1 MSSHLASLRRTQTD
15 FADEKTTSSP
25 LRHGSTA
32 STSSSIY
39 TASTNSF
46 APSRTSTV
54 SSSASIGSMPSIS
67 HKRGKSE
74 LNKIPS
80 DKMAGGR
87 SEVGTLSNAGA
98 TYENIRRSLRPLSQA
113 PNASAPS
120 NKQSIHR
127 HSRSQTIDHP
137 QYWKEN
143 RPQTPTSR
151 NTFHHDMEE
160 LKDTDSH
167 ASTTPTKSE
176 APLDV
181 QPPTVSPH
189 TRPHMKPQHS
199 HSLSSPPPIT
209 HTLSTPELETFQ
221 KSSTGHLRTLSKFA
235 KSGET
240 NEFGLDTYSSSVVG
254 LQGRRRLKRAD
265 SVAKKDGSGL
275 VRKKPASA
283 WAAGN
288 WMDKQRQFLQA
299 YEYLCHIGEAKEWI
313 EEVIQKQIPPIVQLE
328 EALRDGV
335 TLAEVVQAMNP
346 NRTIRIFRH
355 PKLQYRHSDNIAL
368 FFRFLD
374 DVELPELFRF
384 ELIDLYEK
392 KNIPKVIHCVHALS
406 WLLFKKGLVEFRMGN
421 LVGQLEF
428 EHHELEQT
436 QKGLDKAGVSMP
448 SFSGMA
454 ANFGAEPEPEPEPE
468 PESEEERIQR
478 ELHESEASIADF
490 QAQIRGAMT
499 RLKLGNLMNDLWD
512 FEPFLVELQSRIR
525 ADWARQIIQYRLDMK
540 AFATNLQALCR
551 AFLVRSRQSSVQE
564 HYRANEIGIMQLQ
577 SLIRGAKARA
587 DVDHLRTQIR
597 KEESGIKQIQAALRG
612 ALQRKIVS
620 EMYEDTRYAEKE
632 VRLLQAAIRGALQRS
647 QVSTQLE
654 AVHSAAGSITT
665 LQAIIRGA
673 LQRNQVSQQYE
684 TAHSAEDNIATLQA
698 YIRGAL
704 QRILVSQQSEALRS
718 VEDSIMAL
726 QAHIRGT
733 LQRSQVS
740 ELYEATRS
748 AEDEIT
754 ALQSIIRAG
763 ILRQQVNVQNAE
775 ISSTEA
781 PTVSLQGKIRGML
794 TRKSVAE
801 IKEALALE
809 LTAITTIQSIA
820 RGRALRERQH
830 QQALALEET
839 TSECVS
845 LQSLARGGAVRT
857 ALEQLRQDLNEHTQA
872 VIQLQSITRANVIRS
887 EIRSQKAAL
896 AEVET
901 SILELQ
907 SMGRGSIL
915 RRRLATDADALQDE
929 ALVITH
935 LQALARAAVLRIKVG
950 GDLDEL
956 EDCEDEVSQLQAQI
970 RAMLIRVEVGQMLA
984 DLAAEEDVVIELQSH
999 IRGYLVRSKF
1009 EEKRQYY
1016 RQNMEKVIK
1025 AQSYV
1030 RGRIQGQAY
1039 KSLTT
1044 GKNPPVGTVKGF
1056 VHLLND
1062 SEFDFDEEIEFERT
1076 RKLVVQ
1082 QVRQNELAEQ
1092 YISQLDIKI
1101 ALLVKNKI
1109 TLDEVVKHQK
1119 HFGGHVGSLLPNR
1132 EISSTDPFDLKAL
1145 NKTSRRKLEQYQVF
1159 FFLLQTQ
1166 SQYLAKLFRRLRE
1179 LNTSEK
1185 EYERIRHLMM
1195 GLFGYSQKR
1204 REEYYLIRL
1213 LARSARE
1220 EIESFDSLHEYLR
1233 CNAFW
1238 NKLFASYIKS
1248 PRDRKFMR
1256 DTLGPVVRENI
1267 IENPE
1272 LDLESDPMQIYRSA
1286 INNEELRTGKRSRRR
1301 PDIPR
1306 EEAIR
1311 DPETRA
1317 TFIQNLQD
1325 LRDIADQFF
1334 SAFEELLYRMP
1345 FGIRYI
1351 AKEMYESLLAR
1362 FSNEDPGFI
1371 LQTVGHWV
1379 WRNYFQPAIFE
1390 PEKYGVVDRGL
1401 TQEQK
1406 RNLSEIAKV
1415 IAQVAS
1421 GRLFGAENVYLQ
1433 PLNSYIGD
1441 SIQRLGQIWGDMIS
1455 VQNAE
1460 DYFDIDEFNDL
1471 YAKTKPTLYIKMSD
1485 IFSIHQLVASEI
1497 QYMCPTQDDI
1507 LKEVIRDLGNVKSN
1521 ESELMSVNSSEISLT
1536 LNPKLAQ
1543 VEDPEADVKALFME
1557 TKRCILYII
1566 RVQTGANLLEIMVKP
1581 PTDEDEEKW
1590 MMLVRDELSANNTR
1604 RSAYAEANTMVDIAS
1619 MSYSE
1624 LKRTALENILHLEHT
1639 GKIRRDNYYQD
1650 LLNAIAIDIRTK
1662 HRRRIQRER
1671 ELDSA
1676 RMTLARLNDQAVWLD
1691 QQLKTYNDYIEQAM
1705 ITLQNKKGKKR
1716 FLMPFTKQWDHQRE
1730 LQKSGKVFKFGSYK
1744 YSARNL
1750 ADKGVL
1756 VHWKG
1761 YTERQWDRVDLTIS
1775 SNEVGVFT
1783 LDGSSG
1789 PMMIPGANA
1798 QVPLDDLLQAQ
1809 FNNMQFLDFFD
1820 GQLRVNVNLFLHLIM
1835 RKFYNE

>member
-1 MSSHLASLRRTQTD
+1 MSTNLASLRRTQTD
-15 FADEKTTSSP
+15 FADHASSP

-32 STSSSIY
+32 SNSSSIY
-39 TASTNSF
+39 TVSSNSF

-54 SSSASIGSMPSIS
+54 SSTASTGPVSNFG
-67 HKRGKSE
+67 HRRGKSE
-74 LNKIPS
+74 VNTKIAEEMSGGAS
-80 DKMAGGR
+80 DGKTWA
-87 SEVGTLSNAGA
+87 NAGA

-113 PNASAPS
+113 PSSSPPS
-120 NKQSIHR
+120 TKKPFR
-127 HSRSQTIDHP
+127 HTRSQTVDNP
-137 QYWKEN
+137 QHWKEN
-143 RPQTPTSR
+143 RPQTPESR
-151 NTFHHDMEE
+151 HAHHQEV
-160 LKDTDSH
+160 DTPKEVARSSDL
-167 ASTTPTKSE
+167 TPTKVNSPQNWSPH
-176 APLDV
+176 A
-181 QPPTVSPH
+181 VSPH
-189 TRPHMKPQHS
+189 TASQVRGHHAK
-199 HSLSSPPPIT
+199 SLSNPPSFT
-209 HTLSTPELETFQ
+209 HTLSAPEIETFQ

-240 NEFGLDTYSSSVVG
+240 EEFALNTYSPSVVG
-254 LQGRRRLKRAD
+254 LQGRRRLKRSD
-265 SVAKKDGSGL
+265 SVAANNGPTIG
-275 VRKKPASA
+275 RKKPASA

-335 TLAEVVQAMNP
+335 TLAELVQAMYP
-346 NRTIRIFRH
+346 NRTLRIFRH
-355 PKLQYRHSDNIAL
+355 ARLQYRHSDNIAL

-374 DVELPELFRF
+374 EIELPELFRF

-406 WLLFKKGLVEFRMGN
+406 WLMFKKGLLDFRMGN

-428 EHHELEQT
+428 EHHELEQM

-448 SFSGMA
+448 SFTGMA

-468 PESEEERIQR
+468 PESEEDRIHR
-478 ELHESEASIADF
+478 ELHENEASIVDF
-490 QAQIRGAMT
+490 QAQIKGAMM

-512 FEPFLVELQSRIR
+512 SELFLIDLQSRIR
-525 ADWARQIIQYRLDMK
+525 GDWARQIVQYRLDMK
-540 AFATNLQALCR
+540 VFAVNLQAICR
-551 AFLVRSRQSSVQE
+551 GFIIL
-564 HYRANEIGIMQLQ
+564 
-577 SLIRGAKARA
+577 
-587 DVDHLRTQIR
+587 
-597 KEESGIKQIQAALRG
+597 
-612 ALQRKIVS
+612 
-620 EMYEDTRYAEKE
+620 
-632 VRLLQAAIRGALQRS
+632 RLLQAAIRGALQRKQIS
-647 QVSTQLE
+647 EQYEATRSTERHVQL
-654 AVHSAAGSITT
+654 
-665 LQAIIRGA
+665 LQAAIRGA
-673 LQRNQVSQQYE
+673 LR
-684 TAHSAEDNIATLQA
+684 
-698 YIRGAL
+698 RK
-704 QRILVSQQSEALRS
+704 
-718 VEDSIMAL
+718 
-726 QAHIRGT
+726 
-733 LQRSQVS
+733 QVS
-740 ELYEATRS
+740 EQYEATRS
-748 AEDEIT
+748 AEDRVQLLQAAIRGAFVRNLVSQQYESIYSAEDQVRLLQAAIRGAFVRDQVSAQYEAT
-754 ALQSIIRAG
+754 RSAEEDVVRLQALIRGAFV
-763 ILRQQVNVQNAE
+763 RQQMNAQYEKIDKAGVNTNL
-775 ISSTEA
+775 
-781 PTVSLQGKIRGML
+781 LQAVIRGMMA
-794 TRKSVAE
+794 RKSVEETKTFLAQE
-801 IKEALALE
+801 VPSIIIIQAGARGLALRKSEAQQAEALAKTE
-809 LTAITTIQSIA
+809 A
-820 RGRALRERQH
+820 
-830 QQALALEET
+830 
-839 TSECVS
+839 ECS
-845 LQSLARGGAVRT
+845 TLQSMVRGGAVR
-857 ALEQLRQDLNEHTQA
+857 ASLERLRASLHEH
-872 VIQLQSITRANVIRS
+872 VPSFIELQSISRASAARNFLESQRASLKEEEETVLEVQSMIRGVMLRRKL
-887 EIRSQKAAL
+887 EADAAAL
-896 AEVET
+896 QQEE
-901 SILELQ
+901 
-907 SMGRGSIL
+907 
-915 RRRLATDADALQDE
+915 
-929 ALVITH
+929 LVITN
-935 LQALARAAVLRIKVG
+935 LQALARAAILRIEVG
-950 GDLDEL
+950 GILEDLD
-956 EDCEDEVSQLQAQI
+956 DCDDEVSLLQAHI
-970 RAMLIRVEVGQMLA
+970 RAMLVRVDVGQTLS
-984 DLAAEEDVVIELQSH
+984 DLAAAEDEVMDLQSQ
-999 IRGYLVRSKF
+999 IRGFLIRSKF
-1009 EEKRQYY
+1009 EEKRRHY
-1016 RQNMEKVIK
+1016 RENMDKVIK
-1025 AQSYV
+1025 AQSFV

-1039 KSLTT
+1039 KSLTS

-1062 SEFDFDEEIEFERT
+1062 SEFDFDEEIEFERS

-1119 HFGGHVGSLLPNR
+1119 HFGGHVGNLLPNR
-1132 EISSTDPFDLKAL
+1132 EISSKDPFDLKAL

-1166 SQYLAKLFRRLRE
+1166 SQYLARLFRRLRE

-1204 REEYYLIRL
+1204 REEYYLIKL

-1220 EIESFDSLHEYLR
+1220 DIESFDSLHEYLR
-1233 CNAFW
+1233 CNSFW
-1238 NKLFASYIKS
+1238 NKLFASYMKS

-1256 DTLGPVVRENI
+1256 DILGTVVRDNVVD
-1267 IENPE
+1267 NPE

-1286 INNEELRTGKRSRRR
+1286 INNEELRTGKRSRRH
-1301 PDIPR
+1301 PEIPR
-1306 EEAIR
+1306 DQAIR

-1317 TFIQNLQD
+1317 TFIQHLQD
-1325 LRDIADQFF
+1325 LRDIADQFLA
-1334 SAFEELLYRMP
+1334 AFEELLYRMP

-1351 AKEMYESLLAR
+1351 AKQMYESLLAR
-1362 FSNEDPGFI
+1362 FPKEDPGFI
-1371 LQTVGHWV
+1371 LQTTGHWV
-1379 WRNYFQPAIFE
+1379 WRNYFQPAILE

-1415 IAQVAS
+1415 LTQVAS
-1421 GRLFGAENVYLQ
+1421 GRFFGTENVYLQ

-1441 SIQRLGQIWGDMIS
+1441 SIQRLGQIWAEMVS
-1455 VQNAE
+1455 VQDAE
-1460 DYFDIDEFNDL
+1460 TYFDIDEFNDL

-1485 IFSIHQLVASEI
+1485 IFSIHQLIASEI
-1497 QYMCPTQDDI
+1497 HYICQNPDDI

-1521 ESELMSVNSSEISLT
+1521 ENELMSVNSSEISLT

-1543 VEDPEADVKALFME
+1543 VDGLDPEADVKALFME

-1566 RVQTGANLLEIMVKP
+1566 RVQTGANLMEIMVKP
-1581 PTDEDEEKW
+1581 PTEEDEAKW
-1590 MMLVRDELSANNTR
+1590 MMLVRDELSATNTR
-1604 RSAYAEANTMVDIAS
+1604 RGAYAEANTMVDIAS
-1619 MSYSE
+1619 MGYSE
-1624 LKRTALENILHLEHT
+1624 LKRTALENILQLEQT
-1639 GKIRRDNYYQD
+1639 GKIRRDNHYQD

-1676 RMTLARLNDQAVWLD
+1676 RMTLVRLNDQAGWLD

-1705 ITLQNKKGKKR
+1705 VTLQNKKGKKR

-1783 LDGSSG
+1783 IDGSSG
-1789 PMMIPGANA
+1789 PMMVPGANA

-1820 GQLRVNVNLFLHLIM
+1820 GHLRVNVNLFLHLIM

>member
-1 MSSHLASLRRTQTD
+1 MSSHSASLRRTQTD
-15 FADEKTTSSP
+15 FPTQTSSP

-32 STSSSIY
+32 STNSSIY
-39 TASTNSF
+39 SISTDSL

-54 SSSASIGSMPSIS
+54 SSTGSMGSTPSFG

-74 LNKIPS
+74 ANTMSTDRFKADPS
-80 DKMAGGR
+80 R
-87 SEVGTLSNAGA
+87 WSNAGT
-98 TYENIRRSLRPLSQA
+98 TYESVRRSLRPLSQA
-113 PNASAPS
+113 PNGSTPAV
-120 NKQSIHR
+120 KQVAYG
-127 HSRSQTIDHP
+127 HSRNRTIDNP
-137 QYWKEN
+137 QFWKEN
-143 RPQTPTSR
+143 RPQTPERR
-151 NTFHHDMEE
+151 NDYHGEKESLKEIESHDVY
-160 LKDTDSH
+160 
-167 ASTTPTKSE
+167 
-176 APLDV
+176 APPSPRSPHDFSPLA
-181 QPPTVSPH
+181 VSPQ
-189 TRPHMKPQHS
+189 TRSPIKTQHS
-199 HSLSSPPPIT
+199 HSLSTPQPPPLT
-209 HTLSTPELETFQ
+209 TTLSTPELETFQ
-221 KSSTGHLRTLSKFA
+221 KSSTGHLRTLSKIA
-235 KSGET
+235 QSGET
-240 NEFGLDTYSSSVVG
+240 EEFALDSPSVVG
-254 LQGRRRLKRAD
+254 LLGRRRLKRTD
-265 SVAKKDGSGL
+265 SVAGSGGGNINR
-275 VRKKPASA
+275 RKNASS

-313 EEVIQKQIPPIVQLE
+313 EEVIHKQIPPIVQLE

-335 TLAEVVQAMNP
+335 TLAEVVQAMYP
-346 NRTIRIFRH
+346 NRTLRIFRH

-368 FFRFLD
+368 FFRLLD
-374 DVELPELFRF
+374 EVELPELFRF

-406 WLLFKKGLVEFRMGN
+406 WLLFKKGLVDFRMGN

-468 PESEEERIQR
+468 PESEEDRIER
-478 ELHESEASIADF
+478 ELHENEASIADF
-490 QAQIRGAMT
+490 QAQIKGAML
-499 RLKLGNLMNDLWD
+499 RLKLGNLMNGLWD
-512 FEPFLVELQSRIR
+512 FEPLLIDLQSRIR
-525 ADWARQIIQYRLDMK
+525 GDWTRQIVQYRLDMR
-540 AFATNLQALCR
+540 AFAVNLQAICR
-551 AFLVRSRQSSVQE
+551 GFIVRSRQEYDMESYRAQE
-564 HYRANEIGIMQLQ
+564 HGILQLQ
-577 SLIRGAKARA
+577 TLIRGSKARA
-587 DVDHLRTQIR
+587 QVQYLQGQMR
-597 KEESGIKQIQAALRG
+597 KEESGIKEIQAAIRG
-612 ALQRKIVS
+612 ALQRKAVS
-620 EMYEDTRYAEKE
+620 ALYYDTRDAEDH
-632 VRLLQAAIRGALQRS
+632 VQLLQAAIRGALQRKS
-647 QVSTQLE
+647 I
-654 AVHSAAGSITT
+654 SA
-665 LQAIIRGA
+665 LYYDIRGA
-673 LQRNQVSQQYE
+673 EDQVRLLQSTIRGDLLRNKLSKQCEE
-684 TAHSAEDNIATLQA
+684 TKSAEDAIRDLQSLIRGSFLRQQMNAQYADMDSAQENVALLQA
-698 YIRGAL
+698 AIRGSLARKSLSQVRDSLAQEAPSIIAVQSGARAL
-704 QRILVSQQSEALRS
+704 AVRKQQSRLAEALRKA
-718 VEDSIMAL
+718 EDQFIAL
-726 QAHIRGT
+726 QAMARGNAVREQLDSLREELREHVPLLIS
-733 LQRSQVS
+733 LQSILRGR
-740 ELYEATRS
+740 ATRS
-748 AEDEIT
+748 FLDSQQKELSDE
-754 ALQSIIRAG
+754 
-763 ILRQQVNVQNAE
+763 
-775 ISSTEA
+775 EA
-781 PTVSLQGKIRGML
+781 
-794 TRKSVAE
+794 
-801 IKEALALE
+801 
-809 LTAITTIQSIA
+809 
-820 RGRALRERQH
+820 
-830 QQALALEET
+830 
-839 TSECVS
+839 
-845 LQSLARGGAVRT
+845 
-857 ALEQLRQDLNEHTQA
+857 
-872 VIQLQSITRANVIRS
+872 
-887 EIRSQKAAL
+887 
-896 AEVET
+896 

-907 SMGRGSIL
+907 SRARGSL
-915 RRRLATDADALQDE
+915 VRRRLEADAE
-929 ALVITH
+929 ALQAEEPTIIN
-935 LQALARAAVLRIKVG
+935 LQALARAAVLRIEVG
-950 GDLDEL
+950 GILEQLD
-956 EDCEDEVSQLQAQI
+956 DCEDEVSQLQAHI
-970 RAMLIRVEVGQMLA
+970 RAMLVRVEVGQSLA
-984 DLAAEEDVVIELQSH
+984 DLAAEEDVITDLQSH
-999 IRGYLVRSKF
+999 IRGHMIRSKF
-1009 EEKRQYY
+1009 EEKRRYY
-1016 RQNMEKVIK
+1016 RENMEKVIK
-1025 AQSYV
+1025 AQSFV

-1062 SEFDFDEEIEFERT
+1062 SEFDFDEEIEFERM

-1132 EISSTDPFDLKAL
+1132 EIASKDPFDLKAL

-1204 REEYYLIRL
+1204 REEYYLIKL

-1220 EIESFDSLHEYLR
+1220 EIESFDSIHDYLR
-1233 CNAFW
+1233 CNSFW
-1238 NKLFASYIKS
+1238 TKLFASYMKS

-1256 DTLGPVVRENI
+1256 DVLGTVVKENI
-1267 IENPE
+1267 IDNRD
-1272 LDLESDPMQIYRSA
+1272 LDLESDPIQIYRSA
-1286 INNEELRTGKRSRRR
+1286 INNEELRTGKQSRRR
-1301 PDIPR
+1301 LDIPR

-1317 TFIQNLQD
+1317 TFIQHLQD

-1334 SAFEELLYRMP
+1334 TAFEELLYRMP

-1351 AKEMYESLLAR
+1351 AKEMYESLQSR
-1362 FSNEDPGFI
+1362 FAGDDLGFI
-1371 LQTVGHWV
+1371 LQTTGHWV
-1379 WRNYFQPAIFE
+1379 WKNYFQPALME

-1441 SIQRLGQIWGDMIS
+1441 SIQRLGHIWGGMIS
-1455 VQNAE
+1455 VQDAE
-1460 DYFDIDEFNDL
+1460 AYFDIDEFNDL
-1471 YAKTKPTLYIKMSD
+1471 YAKTKPTLYIKLSD

-1497 QYMCPTQDDI
+1497 HYICPNPDDI

-1521 ESELMSVNSSEISLT
+1521 ENELMSVNTSEISLT

-1566 RVQTGANLLEIMVKP
+1566 RVQSGANLMEIMVKP
-1581 PTDEDEEKW
+1581 PTEEDEGKW
-1590 MMLVRDELSANNTR
+1590 MTLVREELGANNTR
-1604 RSAYAEANTMVDIAS
+1604 RSAYSEAHTMVDIAS
-1619 MSYSE
+1619 MNYSE
-1624 LKRTALENILHLEHT
+1624 LKRTALENILQLEQT
-1639 GKIRRDNYYQD
+1639 GKIRRDNHYQD

-1671 ELDSA
+1671 ELESA
-1676 RMTLARLNDQAVWLD
+1676 RSTLARLNDQAAWLE
-1691 QQLKTYNDYIEQAM
+1691 QQFKTYNDYIEQAM
-1705 ITLQNKKGKKR
+1705 VTLQNKKGKKR
-1716 FLMPFTKQWDHQRE
+1716 FLLPFTKQWDHQRE

-1789 PMMIPGANA
+1789 PMMVPGANA

>member
-1 MSSHLASLRRTQTD
+1 MSSHLASLRRAQTD
-15 FADEKTTSSP
+15 FADETSSP

-39 TASTNSF
+39 TASTNPF
-46 APSRTSTV
+46 VPSRTSTV
-54 SSSASIGSMPSIS
+54 SSTASIASVPGVGR
-67 HKRGKSE
+67 KRGKSE

-80 DKMAGGR
+80 DRMAGER
-87 SEVGTLSNAGA
+87 SELGTISSAGA

-113 PNASAPS
+113 PNASPPS
-120 NKQSIHR
+120 TKQSTFR
-127 HSRSQTIDHP
+127 HARSQTVDHP

-151 NTFHHDMEE
+151 NAFHHETEE
-160 LKDTDSH
+160 SKDPDPYAAT
-167 ASTTPTKSE
+167 APPKSE
-176 APLDV
+176 APLEM
-181 QPPTVSPH
+181 QPHPVSPR

-199 HSLSSPPPIT
+199 HSLSTPPPIT

-240 NEFGLDTYSSSVVG
+240 DEFGLDTYSSSVVG

-265 SVAKKDGSGL
+265 SVAKKDGSGA

-346 NRTIRIFRH
+346 NRTFRIFRH

-454 ANFGAEPEPEPEPE
+454 ANFGAEPEPEPET
-468 PESEEERIQR
+468 EEERIER
-478 ELHESEASIADF
+478 ELRESEASIADF

-512 FEPFLVELQSRIR
+512 FEPLLVELQSRLR
-525 ADWARQIIQYRLDMK
+525 GDWARQIIQYRLDMK

-551 AFLVRSRQSSVQE
+551 AYLVRSRQ
-564 HYRANEIGIMQLQ
+564 N
-577 SLIRGAKARA
+577 
-587 DVDHLRTQIR
+587 T
-597 KEESGIKQIQAALRG
+597 AALRG
-612 ALQRKIVS
+612 ALQRKTVS
-620 EMYEDTRYAEKE
+620 QMYEDTRCAETE
-632 VRLLQAAIRGALQRS
+632 IRLLQAAIRGALQRS
-647 QVSTQLE
+647 RVSSQLE
-654 AVHSAAGSITT
+654 AIHSTENSITT
-665 LQAIIRGA
+665 LQALVRGA
-673 LQRNQVSQQYE
+673 LQRNQLSQQYE
-684 TAHSAEDNIATLQA
+684 TAHSAEDKIATLQA

-704 QRILVSQQSEALRS
+704 QRSKFS
-718 VEDSIMAL
+718 
-726 QAHIRGT
+726 HFT
-733 LQRSQVS
+733 
-740 ELYEATRS
+740 EATRS

-754 ALQSIIRAG
+754 TLQAIIRAG
-763 ILRQQVNVQNAE
+763 ILRRKVDAQQAE
-775 ISSTEA
+775 IRTAEA
-781 PTVSLQGKIRGML
+781 SATSLQGAIRGML
-794 TRKSVAE
+794 TRKSVAQLQ
-801 IKEALALE
+801 EALALE
-809 LTAITTIQSIA
+809 STAVTTLQSIA
-820 RGRALRERQH
+820 RGRALRERQR
-830 QQALALEET
+830 QQASELAET
-839 TSECVS
+839 TEECVS
-845 LQSLARGGAVRT
+845 LQSMARGGAVRT
-857 ALEQLRQDLNEHTQA
+857 SLEQLRQDLREHTEA
-872 VIQLQSITRANVIRS
+872 TIDIQSMIRANVIRT
-887 EIRSQKAAL
+887 EIQSQKMAL
-896 AEVET
+896 AEAEP

-907 SMGRGSIL
+907 SMSRGSMF
-915 RRRLATDADALQDE
+915 RKRVAADAE
-929 ALVITH
+929 ALQAEAMVITH

-950 GDLDEL
+950 GDLDAL
-956 EDCEDEVSQLQAQI
+956 EDCEEEISQLQAQI

-984 DLAAEEDVVIELQSH
+984 ALAAEEDYIMELQSN
-999 IRGYLVRSKF
+999 IRGYLVHSKF

-1076 RKLVVQ
+1076 RKMVVQ

-1132 EISSTDPFDLKAL
+1132 EISSKDPFDLKAL
-1145 NKTSRRKLEQYQVF
+1145 NKTSRRKLEQYQVL

-1179 LNTSEK
+1179 LNTPEK
-1185 EYERIRHLMM
+1185 EYDRIRHLMM

-1204 REEYYLIRL
+1204 REEYYLIKL

-1351 AKEMYESLLAR
+1351 AKEMYECLLSR
-1362 FSNEDPGFI
+1362 FSREDPGFV

-1406 RNLSEIAKV
+1406 RNLAEIAKV

-1433 PLNSYIGD
+1433 PLNNYIGD

-1497 QYMCPTQDDI
+1497 HYICQAQDDI

-1521 ESELMSVNSSEISLT
+1521 ENELMSVNSSEISLT

-1543 VEDPEADVKALFME
+1543 VEEKDPEADVKALFME

-1581 PTDEDEEKW
+1581 PTEEDEDKW

-1624 LKRTALENILHLEHT
+1624 LKRTALENILQLEQT
-1639 GKIRRDNYYQD
+1639 GKIRRDNHYQD

-1705 ITLQNKKGKKR
+1705 VTLQNKKGKKR